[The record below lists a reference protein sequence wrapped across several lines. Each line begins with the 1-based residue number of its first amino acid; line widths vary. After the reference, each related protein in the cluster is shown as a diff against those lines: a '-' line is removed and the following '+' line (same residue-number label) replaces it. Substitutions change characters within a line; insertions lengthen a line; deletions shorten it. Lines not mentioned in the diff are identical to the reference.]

1 MPART
6 KRWDIAEILDRTDLA
21 ALLDEHTSSQGEG
34 HRRRWHCP
42 APDHHDQHPSVTIA
56 ADAHGHE
63 RWRCWSGDDTH
74 RGDAIDLIML
84 THHTDRTA
92 AVAHLAER
100 AGIANDEPARPR
112 APRRTTQGVAG
123 PVPLDDAVRRYVA
136 ACENVLWSRT
146 GRPVRAW
153 LHHRGLNDETLHA
166 HHVGADPGRQMM
178 HRPGGLP
185 SGRSPAAT
193 FPALSPT
200 AEITYVQT
208 RYLDPGDGPKYENP
222 ASKLGT
228 NPRLAWTQRPEL
240 DTGPLVVC
248 EGIPDALTAW
258 QSGFT
263 AVAILGAQAPDP
275 SVADALAAYAHRRS
289 VDLVAVV
296 DDDPAGHAW
305 GARLDTLVSE
315 RGSRITVIAPPG
327 GLDLNAWAL
336 TEPEWPTA
344 LGAPRRASVDPP
356 AFDVGVELS

>member
-1 MPART
+1 MAART

-84 THHTDRTA
+84 THRTDRA
-92 AVAHLAER
+92 AAIAHLAER
-100 AGIANDEPARPR
+100 AGIGRDEPTRPR
-112 APRRTTQGVAG
+112 APHRTTPKEAG

-136 ACENVLWSRT
+136 ACENVLWSRF

-153 LHHRGLNDETLHA
+153 LHDRGLTDETLHA
-166 HHVGADPGRQMM
+166 HHIGADPGRQMLR
-178 HRPGGLP
+178 RPGGLP
-185 SGRSPAAT
+185 SGRALAAT

-200 AEITYVQT
+200 GDITYVQT

-228 NPRLAWTQRPEL
+228 NPRLAWTQRPVPDE
-240 DTGPLVVC
+240 GPLVVC
-248 EGIPDALTAW
+248 EGIPDALTAR

-263 AVAILGAQAPDP
+263 TVAILGAQAPDP

-289 VDLVAVV
+289 VDLIAVI

-305 GARLDTLVSE
+305 GTRLDTLISE
-315 RGSRITVIAPPG
+315 RGSHITVIAPPG

-336 TEPEWPTA
+336 TEPEWPA
-344 LGAPRRASVDPP
+344 VLRAPHRASVDPP
-356 AFDVGVELS
+356 AFDVGVEL